1 MTDLEKNAGAGGG
14 PDVYLTV
21 DVEPDCPPYLWTWR
35 GIVEGMPALMEVL
48 DREQVPVTFFTTG
61 ATAQAHPPA
70 CLGVAHA
77 DAPGGETN
85 SRVPGPYQYKAGG
98 KRAEQTSAEQSGTC
112 VRSRKSSK

>member
-61 ATAQAHPPA
+61 ATAQAGNISA
-70 CLGVAHA
+70 AGAVAKV
-77 DAPGGETN
+77 
-85 SRVPGPYQYKAGG
+85 RVQLEHG
-98 KRAEQTSAEQSGTC
+98 
-112 VRSRKSSK
+112 SSS